1 MKIENLVL
9 AVKLWLTEN
18 GYRLAE
24 DTVKE
29 NDHLLTAHQEYGGK
43 PFELKIII
51 NSTAI
56 SLQMK
61 YLGALDITPRTL
73 EIINTI
79 NSYNGY
85 DKVFFDEETGTL
97 TGMTRFPSGS
107 IFKNEIIDLVGKML
121 LVLKEI
127 RGGA

>member
-1 MKIENLVL
+1 MKTENLVL
-9 AVKLWLTEN
+9 AVKLWLRQN

-24 DTVKE
+24 DRVE
-29 NDHLLTAHQEYGGK
+29 EHDHLLRAHQEYGGK

-51 NSTAI
+51 NSTAT

-79 NSYNGY
+79 NTYNGY
-85 DKVFFDEETGTL
+85 DKVFFDEESRTL

-121 LVLKEI
+121 LIIKEI
-127 RGGA
+127 RSVA